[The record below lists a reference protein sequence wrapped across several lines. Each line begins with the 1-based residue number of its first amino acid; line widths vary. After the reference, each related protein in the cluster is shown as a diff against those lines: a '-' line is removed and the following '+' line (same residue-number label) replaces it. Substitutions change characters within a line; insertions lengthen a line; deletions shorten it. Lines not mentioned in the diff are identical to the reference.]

1 MLESGWVALAI
12 STGFGFLAGLGVGG
26 GSLLIIWLTQVL
38 CMPHPQARIINLLFF
53 LPAAVIATLFR
64 KKEGVLSL
72 KYVFPA
78 VLAGSLAA
86 VSGALLGQ
94 HLDLSYIKKA
104 FGVLLLI
111 TGVREILASF
121 SRKACR

>member
-53 LPAAVIATLFR
+53 LPAAVIASLFR
-64 KKEGVLSL
+64 KKEGSL
-72 KYVFPA
+72 N
-78 VLAGSLAA
+78 
-86 VSGALLGQ
+86 
-94 HLDLSYIKKA
+94 IKKA
-104 FGVLLLI
+104 FPAIISGIFAAMVFSRLGQMLDLDILKKLFGILLLF
-111 TGVREILASF
+111 TAF
-121 SRKACR
+121 SELSYGFFRKAK